1 MPFDRSY
8 TSSISLT
15 LNKGGKCCDEADN
28 YSRGLCLHIPRL
40 GYQNLFI
47 GFDIFCVVLL
57 SSATESTHSLDII
70 KVKERIAY
78 GVPHSVIR
86 GQDPPP

>member
-1 MPFDRSY
+1 MMKRTTTVGVY
-8 TSSISLT
+8 ASIYL
-15 LNKGGKCCDEADN
+15 
-28 YSRGLCLHIPRL
+28 
-40 GYQNLFI
+40 I

-86 GQDPPP
+86 GKDYRPTLVIM